1 MGSAVALAG
10 AQAPGR
16 AARTAAAT
24 AWFAVDSAP
33 LRPVRRRPGI
43 SSSRPTTVSTELA
56 AEKKPLVVAAEMGY
70 GHLRAA
76 RSLADKLGDRVW
88 LADRSP
94 LADDEEQRVWERVRS
109 AYELTSRLSSLP
121 VVGAPLKWALDE
133 LTRIPHLH
141 PHRDLSAPTRGVL
154 TLDRLIR
161 RNLGRGLVAELRRTG
176 RPLLTTFYS
185 PAVLADRA
193 GLEQVYCVV
202 TDTDV
207 NRIWAPVDARRTRI
221 HYLVPTHRA
230 AKRLAAY
237 GVPHERITFTG
248 FPLPDELVGGPELSI
263 LTRNLAARMVRLD
276 PDGEFRREHPEE
288 LAHFLG
294 PLPEGEERR
303 PPLLTFAVGGAGA
316 QAELARQFL
325 PSLRRDLE
333 EGKLRLALVAGVK
346 EKVKQLFEE
355 CLREARL
362 DAALGRSVEILF
374 RRDLDEYFGAMNA
387 LLARTDVLW
396 TKPSEMCFYAAL
408 GIPLVC
414 GPPVGVHER
423 FNRRWV
429 REAGAGIKQR
439 DARFAGEW
447 LGDMLSEGTLAA
459 AAWAGFMRLPKFGL
473 YRILETVAA
482 GFGAARPAAPAPAAL
497 GPGRE

>member
-1 MGSAVALAG
+1 VFVGELSTIETSS
-10 AQAPGR
+10 PF
-16 AARTAAAT
+16 AARPSVTLCA
-24 AWFAVDSAP
+24 DLAP
-33 LRPVRRRPGI
+33 E
-43 SSSRPTTVSTELA
+43 T
-56 AEKKPLVVAAEMGY
+56 KPLVVAVEMGY

-76 RSLADKLGDRVW
+76 LSLAEALGEPVLRVDR
-88 LADRSP
+88 AP
-94 LADDEEQRVWERVRS
+94 LADAEEQKLWQRVRN

-121 VVGAPLKWALDE
+121 IVGAPLKWALDE
-133 LTRIPHLH
+133 LTSIPHLH
-141 PHRDLSAPTRGVL
+141 PHRDLSAPTRGTI

-193 GLEQVYCVV
+193 GIENTYCVV

-207 NRIWAPVDARRTRI
+207 NRIWAPVDARRTHIR
-221 HYLVPTHRA
+221 YLVPTQRA
-230 AKRLAAY
+230 AKRLRAY
-237 GVPHERITFTG
+237 GVPHDHITFTG
-248 FPLPDELVGGPELSI
+248 FPLPHELVGGPELPV
-263 LTRNLAARMVRLD
+263 LMKNLAGRIVRLD

-294 PLPEGEERR
+294 PLPPGEERR
-303 PPLLTFAVGGAGA
+303 PPLVTFAVGGAGA
-316 QAELARQFL
+316 QAELASQFL
-325 PSLRRDLE
+325 PSMRRDVE
-333 EGKLRLALVAGVK
+333 EGRLRLALVAGVK
-346 EKVKQLFEE
+346 EKVVRTFEE
-355 CLREARL
+355 SLHAAGLES
-362 DAALGRSVEILF
+362 ALGRGVEILYQGELE
-374 RRDLDEYFGAMNA
+374 DYFSRMNE

-414 GPPVGVHER
+414 GSPVGVHER

-429 REAGAGIKQR
+429 REAGAGVKQR
-439 DARFAGEW
+439 DPRFAAEW

-473 YRILETVAA
+473 YRILEIV
-482 GFGAARPAAPAPAAL
+482 GSAL
-497 GPGRE
+497 AHGER